1 MGEYW
6 KAKVRIGLEELVDK
20 AVVGGARHADVFAAI
35 EAELARLRIAIEL
48 DPDPADDSTTRI
60 LGEPANDWP
69 GAQR

>member
-20 AVVGGARHADVFAAI
+20 AVVGGARHAHVFAAI

-60 LGEPANDWP
+60 LEEPANDWP